1 MSTTGVKPGTGPKK
15 VAGVSVTTKR
25 ITILVIV
32 VAAIWFILV
41 NTQRVSI
48 YLWVP
53 KVTAPL
59 WLVLVITFA
68 VRPDHRPAA
77 AAAQP
82 GRQIDPVTR
91 QPL

>member
-1 MSTTGVKPGTGPKK
+1 MSTTGVKTGTGPRK
-15 VAGVSVTTKR
+15 VAGVKITSKM

-68 VRPDHRPAA
+68 GGLITGLLLRRNRGGG
-77 AAAQP
+77 QP
-82 GRQIDPVTR
+82 TR
-91 QPL
+91 

>member
-15 VAGVSVTTKR
+15 VAGVSVTSKR

-59 WLVLVITFA
+59 WLVLD
-68 VRPDHRPAA
+68 DHLRRGPHRRPAP
-77 AAAQP
+77 AAQP
-82 GRQIDPVTR
+82 RRQIDPMTR

>member
-1 MSTTGVKPGTGPKK
+1 MSTTGVKPSTGPKK
-15 VAGVSVTTKR
+15 IAGVTITSKK

-68 VRPDHRPAA
+68 AGLITGLLVSRNR
-77 AAAQP
+77 
-82 GRQIDPVTR
+82 RNTNR
-91 QPL
+91 NR

>member
-1 MSTTGVKPGTGPKK
+1 MSTTGVKPSTGPKK
-15 VAGVSVTTKR
+15 VAGVAVTSKR

-32 VAAIWFILV
+32 IVVAVIWFIVV

-68 VRPDHRPAA
+68 VGLIAGLLLRRRNR
-77 AAAQP
+77 
-82 GRQIDPVTR
+82 GGKSTR
-91 QPL
+91 